1 MFQDLEKNV
10 SKVKQSSL
18 DLSLV
23 TSNQRKNCLSLLSEK
38 LDSNKAKI
46 IEINK
51 EEITQALKSGLDNHV
66 LDRMRLSEDS
76 IDRMID
82 SLVTVRDMPDTVSEI
97 IETNKRS
104 NGLIVNK
111 VRVPLG
117 VLGVIFE
124 SRPNVVIEI
133 ASLAIKSGN
142 GLVMRGG
149 KDCIKTNLYLFKL
162 VKQSLSESGI
172 PDDSMYFLDFIDRKA
187 VDVILSMDEYIDLLI
202 PRGSSELVNL
212 VNQNAKMPSITGGVG
227 VCHTYVDRDVDIE
240 QAISIIDN
248 AKTQNPSVCNALDTV
263 IIHKEI
269 LNSLLE
275 PLVKNLSDR
284 NVEIK
289 VDEYAYKIIG
299 SNKSVSLAKK
309 EDFGQEFLDLVI
321 SIKTVENLDKAISH
335 ITKYGSKHS
344 EAIITKNKDSAKY
357 FIDKV
362 DASAVFHNTST
373 RFNDG
378 FELGLGAEV
387 AVSTDKLHARGPMGI
402 NDLMT
407 YKWVV
412 LGEGQIRT

>member
-23 TSNQRKNCLSLLSEK
+23 TPNQRKNCLSLLSEK

-187 VDVILSMDEYIDLLI
+187 VDVILSMDKYIDLLI

-289 VDEYAYKIIG
+289 VDEDAYKIIG
-299 SNKSVSLAKK
+299 SNKSVSLAEK
-309 EDFGQEFLDLVI
+309 EDFGQEFLDLVV
-321 SIKTVENLDKAISH
+321 SIKTVENLDMAISH

>member
-23 TSNQRKNCLSLLSEK
+23 TPNQRKNCLSLLSEK

-66 LDRMRLSEDS
+66 LDRMRLSEGS

-309 EDFGQEFLDLVI
+309 GDFGQEFLDLVV
-321 SIKTVENLDKAISH
+321 SIKTVENLDMAISH

>member
-23 TSNQRKNCLSLLSEK
+23 TPNQRKNCLSLLSEK

-187 VDVILSMDEYIDLLI
+187 VDVILSMDNYIDLLI

-227 VCHTYVDRDVDIE
+227 VCHTYVDKDVDIE

-248 AKTQNPSVCNALDTV
+248 PKTQNPSVCNALDTV

-289 VDEYAYKIIG
+289 VDEDAYKIIG
-299 SNKSVSLAKK
+299 SNKSVSLAEK
-309 EDFGQEFLDLVI
+309 EDFGQEFLDLVV
-321 SIKTVENLDKAISH
+321 SIKTVENLDMAISH
-335 ITKYGSKHS
+335 IAKYGSKHS
-344 EAIITKNKDSAKY
+344 EAIITKNQDSAKY

>member
-23 TSNQRKNCLSLLSEK
+23 TPNQRKNCLSLLSEK

-133 ASLAIKSGN
+133 SSLAIKSGN